1 MKHLVLLLVVLPALI
16 LPMVPASLD
25 AQASRKRATAVVSS
39 PEDIAK
45 SIQQLES
52 DLRIAT
58 MKGEASWFEQHLA
71 ETFIETDAAG
81 KTRNRADILQ
91 LYHNTQPEYDAWN
104 LSEGTAQTFHGNTV
118 VLTGRLDLEGK
129 VDGKSISGAFRFL
142 RVWIKDGLDWKLAAE
157 QMTKIAG

>member
-1 MKHLVLLLVVLPALI
+1 MKHLVSLLVVLLALI
-16 LPMVPASLD
+16 VPVVPASLD
-25 AQASRKRATAVVSS
+25 AQTSHKRATPVVSS

-45 SIQQLES
+45 AIQQLES

-81 KTRNRADILQ
+81 KAHNRADILR
-91 LYHNTQPEYDAWN
+91 LYRNTQPEYDAWN

-118 VLTGRLDLEGK
+118 VLTGKLDLEGK
-129 VDGKSISGAFRFL
+129 VGGKNISGTFRFI
-142 RVWIKDGLDWKLAAE
+142 RIWIKDGLDWKLAAE

>member
-1 MKHLVLLLVVLPALI
+1 MKHLVLLLVAFMAVIPAPLG
-16 LPMVPASLD
+16 S
-25 AQASRKRATAVVSS
+25 QTKHKTATPVVSS
-39 PEDIAK
+39 PEEIAK

-71 ETFIETDAAG
+71 DNYVATDPAG
-81 KTRNRADILQ
+81 KILTRADILK
-91 LYHNTQPEYDAWN
+91 LYRNTQPEYDSWN
-104 LSEGTAQTFHGNTV
+104 LSEGTAQSFHGNTV
-118 VLTGRLDLEGK
+118 ILTGKLDVEGK
-129 VDGKSISGAFRFL
+129 VDGKNISGSFRFT

>member
-1 MKHLVLLLVVLPALI
+1 MKHLVSLLVVLLFLI
-16 LPMVPASLD
+16 VSLVPGTLQ
-25 AQASRKRATAVVSS
+25 AQTTHKRATPVISS
-39 PEDIAK
+39 PEEIAK

-81 KTRNRADILQ
+81 TTHNRADILK
-91 LYHNTQPEYDAWN
+91 LYRNSQPEYDAWN

-118 VLTGRLDLEGK
+118 VLTGKLDLEGK
-129 VDGKSISGAFRFL
+129 VDNKSVSGTFRFT
-142 RVWIKDGLDWKLAAE
+142 RIWIKDGLDWKLAAE
-157 QMTKIAG
+157 QMTKVVG